1 MFWKGAFRMFSLR
14 LILIVIVTIMILD
27 ISWIGFIANAFYQ
40 KESSNFAPIFNY
52 AAPLLYIVMALGF
65 IYFVIQNPSVKTLR
79 DAIYIGAFFGFVL
92 YAVYDLT
99 GLAVVRDYSWKLSIV
114 DILWGTFLGGVVGGV
129 GKYFA

>member
-1 MFWKGAFRMFSLR
+1 MFSLK
-14 LILIVIVTIMILD
+14 LIIIVIITIMILD
-27 ISWIGFIANAFYQ
+27 VSWIGFIANSFYQ
-40 KESSNFAPIFNY
+40 KESNSFSPVFNY

-65 IYFVIQNPSVKTLR
+65 IYFVIQNPNVKTVK

-99 GLAVVRDYSWKLSIV
+99 GLAVVKDYSWKLSIV

-129 GKYFA
+129 GKYFV